1 MKEIV
6 YIFGADVVIY
16 FLSGVEVP
24 SKDSMPKK
32 KPVYSDKRK
41 KKPIIQTP
49 EGLIPTCF
57 FLCVYIYL

>member
-6 YIFGADVVIY
+6 NIFGADGVLY

-41 KKPIIQTP
+41 KKPTIQTP
-49 EGLIPTCF
+49 EG
-57 FLCVYIYL
+57 